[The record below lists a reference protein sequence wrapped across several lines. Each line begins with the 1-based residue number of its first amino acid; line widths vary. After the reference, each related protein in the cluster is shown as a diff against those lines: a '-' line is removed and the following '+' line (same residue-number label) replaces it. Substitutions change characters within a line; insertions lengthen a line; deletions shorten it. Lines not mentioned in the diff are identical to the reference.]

1 MPGEK
6 GQEAARMAGEVRQRM
21 IDGAIALL
29 ATRGLE
35 GTSFAT
41 VLERTGAPRGSV
53 YHHFPGGKDELVR
66 AAVEGTLGRALTLL
80 DSAAGSSAVAVAEA
94 FLGAWRALL
103 TQTQFRAGC
112 ALLAVA
118 VGTDSAE
125 LKQQTAEAFRTW
137 VDHLAGLLERG
148 GLPPAAAQRHAALL
162 LSASEGAV
170 VISRALGDLSA
181 FEAVAASLLDGI
193 RRDQDAAA
201 SS

>member
-1 MPGEK
+1 MMIGIVPGDV

-41 VLERTGAPRGSV
+41 VLARTGAPRGSV
-53 YHHFPGGKDELVR
+53 YHHFPGGKDELVG
-66 AAVEGTLGRALTLL
+66 AAVEANLGRALDLL
-80 DSAAGSSAVAVAEA
+80 DAAAGSSAIKVAEV

-103 TQTQFRAGC
+103 TQTDFRAGC
-112 ALLAVA
+112 ALVAVT

-125 LKQQTAEAFRTW
+125 LKQRTADAFRAW
-137 VDHLAGLLERG
+137 RDHLAGLLEQG
-148 GLPPAAAQRHAALL
+148 GLPRAAAQRHAALL

-170 VISRALGDLSA
+170 VISRALGDLST
-181 FEAVAASLLDGI
+181 FEAVSASLLDGI
-193 RRDQDAAA
+193 RRDLG
-201 SS
+201 